1 MYDGRREKKIYKRKR
16 KRDRRVYKSIIDPS
30 VRPLLVRKKKRKKP
44 EEEEPPK
51 KRVWIVV

>member
-51 KRVWIVV
+51 KRVWIVM